1 MKFYK
6 KEGGELVSGLT
17 HTFDVLRQHPDAK
30 VYVGS
35 DSQNARHST
44 TYVTV
49 IAYRY
54 GNNGAHY
61 VYHKQSL
68 PRVKDKWT
76 RLWKEVELS
85 LEVAKWL
92 EENSVKVHCVDLDL
106 NEKITAGSND
116 LMAAARG
123 YIIGMGFSCTVKPE
137 EQVASRA
144 ADHLVRDK
152 NRPKRRRR

>member
-6 KEGGELVSGLT
+6 KEGGELVNGIS
-17 HTFDVLRQHPDAK
+17 HTFEVISKYPDVK
-30 VYVGS
+30 IYVGS
-35 DSQNARHST
+35 DSQNTRTGT

-54 GNNGAHY
+54 GNKGAHY
-61 VYHKQSL
+61 IHHKQHL

-85 LEVAKWL
+85 LEVARWL
-92 EENSVKVHCVDLDL
+92 EENQIHVHCVDLDL

-123 YIIGMGFSCTVKPE
+123 YIIGMGFDCSVKPE

-152 NRPKRRRR
+152 QPRRRRR